1 MERKAERKS
10 QTPDTV
16 VTVGPVAFGRDPF
29 PVVVG
34 PCSVESDEQVRQV
47 AKAAADMGA
56 VVLRANTV
64 TVDQNP
70 YSFQG
75 LGARGVEILADAGR
89 EVGLPTVTQVHDI
102 ADVDVVAD
110 QIDMIEISA
119 WHMQDF
125 ELLRVVGQSGKPV
138 LLKRGPSATVDEWL
152 WAAEYV
158 LAEGNDQIVMCERGI
173 RTFGENYTL
182 DISAV
187 AMVKERS
194 HLPVIVFP
202 SHAAGERS
210 RVAPLSLAAQGVG
223 ADGLVIEVHP
233 DPDNAKTN
241 RDGQLSPVHA
251 GLLLDRL
258 GINRMRNRIDLID
271 RDIVKMLARR
281 QDLAMEIG
289 KVKAQRDMPVHVPE
303 REEELMAIIREEAAF
318 QGISEDLVDRLFQD
332 VLDESRRAQYELRE
346 TTDLDSEVED
356 SAGSDQ
362 AENAR

>member
-1 MERKAERKS
+1 MERKAERS
-10 QTPDTV
+10 ANTQDTV
-16 VTVGPVAFGRDPF
+16 VTVGRVSFGRDPF
-29 PVVVG
+29 PVVAG
-34 PCSVESDEQVRQV
+34 PCSVESEEQMRLV
-47 AKAAADMGA
+47 AKAVADMGGA
-56 VVLRANTV
+56 MLRGNTV
-64 TVDQNP
+64 TVDPNP
-70 YSFQG
+70 YAFQG
-75 LGARGVEILADAGR
+75 LGRDGVRILSEAGA
-89 EVGLPTVTQVHDI
+89 EVGLPTVTQIHDI
-102 ADVDVVAD
+102 EDVDLVAE
-110 QIDMIEISA
+110 QVDMIEISA

-152 WAAEYV
+152 WAAEYI
-158 LAEGNDQIVMCERGI
+158 LAEGNDQVVMCERGI

-210 RVAPLSLAAQGVG
+210 RVAPLSLASQGVG

-233 DPDNAKTN
+233 TPDSARTN
-241 RDGQLSPVHA
+241 PGGQLAPVDA

-281 QDLAMEIG
+281 QRLALEIG
-289 KVKAQRDMPVHVPE
+289 KVKAQRNMPVHVPE
-303 REEELMAIIREEAAF
+303 REDELLAIIREEAAF
-318 QGISEDLVDRLFQD
+318 QGISEVLVDRLFQD
-332 VLDESRRAQYELRE
+332 VLTESRRAQYQLRE
-346 TTDLDSEVED
+346 
-356 SAGSDQ
+356 AGENEPDGEPQ
-362 AENAR
+362 AENGK

>member
-1 MERKAERKS
+1 MERKADRNTS
-10 QTPDTV
+10 TPDTIV
-16 VTVGPVAFGRDPF
+16 KVGSVSFGRDPF
-29 PVVVG
+29 PVIAG
-34 PCSVESDEQVRQV
+34 PCSVESEEQLRLVS
-47 AKAAADMGA
+47 KAVDDMGA
-56 VVLRANTV
+56 VLLRGNTV
-64 TVDQNP
+64 TVDPNP

-75 LGARGVEILADAGR
+75 LGAAGVRMLVEAGA
-89 EVGLPTVTQVHDI
+89 EVGLPTLTQVHDI
-102 ADVDVVAD
+102 ADVEIVAD
-110 QIDMIEISA
+110 QVDMIEISG

-125 ELLRVVGQSGKPV
+125 ELLRVVGQAGKPV

-152 WAAEYV
+152 WAAEYI

-233 DPDNAKTN
+233 TPDSAKTN
-241 RDGQLSPVHA
+241 PQGQLSPVDA
-251 GLLLDRL
+251 GLLMDRL

-289 KVKAQRDMPVHVPE
+289 KVKAQRDMPVRVPE
-303 REEELMAIIREEAAF
+303 REEELLAIIREEAAF
-318 QGISEDLVDRLFQD
+318 QGISEELVDRLFQD
-332 VLDESRRAQYELRE
+332 VLAESRRSQYALRE
-346 TTDLDSEVED
+346 SD
-356 SAGSDQ
+356 DQ
-362 AENAR
+362 AENGK

>member
-1 MERKAERKS
+1 MERKAERS
-10 QTPDTV
+10 SSTPDTV
-16 VTVGPVAFGRDPF
+16 VKVGPVSFGRDPF
-29 PVVVG
+29 PVIAG
-34 PCSVESDEQVRQV
+34 PCSVESEEQMRLV
-47 AKAAADMGA
+47 AKAVTDMGG
-56 VVLRANTV
+56 VMLRGNTV
-64 TVDQNP
+64 TVDPNP

-75 LGARGVEILADAGR
+75 LGRDGVRILAEAGA
-89 EVGLPTVTQVHDI
+89 ESGLPTVTQIHDI
-102 ADVDVVAD
+102 EDVELVAGLV
-110 QIDMIEISA
+110 DMIEISA

-152 WAAEYV
+152 WAAEYI
-158 LAEGNDQIVMCERGI
+158 LAEGNDQVVMCERGI

-210 RVAPLSLAAQGVG
+210 RVAPLALASQGVG

-233 DPDNAKTN
+233 DPAGARTN
-241 RDGQLSPVHA
+241 PTGQLSPVDA

-303 REEELMAIIREEAAF
+303 RESELLAIIREEAAF
-318 QGISEDLVDRLFQD
+318 QGISEELVDRLFQD
-332 VLDESRRAQYELRE
+332 VLAESRRAQYELRDE
-346 TTDLDSEVED
+346 E
-356 SAGSDQ
+356 GQ
-362 AENAR
+362 AEKGK

>member
-1 MERKAERKS
+1 MERKAERS
-10 QTPDTV
+10 SSTPQVTV
-16 VTVGPVAFGRDPF
+16 VTVGPVSFGRDPF
-29 PVVVG
+29 PVVAG
-34 PCSVESDEQVRQV
+34 PCSVESEEQMRLV
-47 AKAAADMGA
+47 AKAVADMGG
-56 VVLRANTV
+56 VMLRANTV
-64 TVDQNP
+64 TVDANP

-75 LGARGVEILADAGR
+75 LGREGVRILADAGR
-89 EVGLPTVTQVHDI
+89 DVGLPTVTQIHDI
-102 ADVDVVAD
+102 DDVEVVAD
-110 QIDMIEISA
+110 LVDMIEISA

-125 ELLRVVGQSGKPV
+125 ELLRVVGQFGKPV

-152 WAAEYV
+152 WAAEYI

-187 AMVKERS
+187 AMIKERS

-210 RVAPLSLAAQGVG
+210 RVAPLSLASQGVG

-233 DPDNAKTN
+233 HPDAAKTN
-241 RDGQLSPVHA
+241 PKGQLAPVEA

-281 QDLAMEIG
+281 QYLALEIG
-289 KVKAQRDMPVHVPE
+289 KVKAQRNMPVHVPE
-303 REEELMAIIREEAAF
+303 RESELMAIIREEAAF

-332 VLDESRRAQYELRE
+332 VLEESRRAQYELRE
-346 TTDLDSEVED
+346 EPETDDP
-356 SAGSDQ
+356 Q
-362 AENAR
+362 AEKGK